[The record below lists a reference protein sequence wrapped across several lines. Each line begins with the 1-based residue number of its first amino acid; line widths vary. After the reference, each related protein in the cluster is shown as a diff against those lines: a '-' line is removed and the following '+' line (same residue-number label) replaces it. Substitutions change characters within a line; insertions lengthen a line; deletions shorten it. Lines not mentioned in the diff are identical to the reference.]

1 MMNDGLDKTEFRS
14 EFSRN
19 IVLYLTGLTLFLI
32 LSACAGNKPYEIN
45 LMPAPDVYEK
55 GKIDPFGDK
64 NPIKKIPYSGILY
77 ATDRLPTTGEKHF
90 YLNERGYLLR
100 LGVGRVEVGQEDV
113 TWEEARRISLLK
125 NRSEKYPLRVTGAEE
140 FGILPQ
146 SYTVF
151 NPPELAADAVG
162 QAAAR
167 FAAAVNDK
175 LAISKRRDIY
185 IYVHGFKVVFE
196 NPLLVATELWHFL
209 GYDGVFIAYAWP
221 STPSNLAYISDAET
235 AALSSRNLRKLL
247 LFLAENTDVERI
259 HIVGYSAGTR
269 VVVLALDQL
278 ALQHADD
285 TRTDVK
291 QALRIG
297 HVILVGSDFDRA
309 IFGAYLDEGLLKV
322 PATLSVYV
330 SEKDKALGFSRWLF
344 RRERL
349 GQMPRD
355 RNIDPAV
362 REYLR
367 NTQRLIFI
375 DVTNAAAA
383 ATGNGHAYF
392 RKSPWAS
399 SDILAT
405 LMYDLRPDQRG
416 LVQDSQLPLWTF
428 PEDYIQR
435 LRDVLIEANPD
446 FRQSSEDN

>member
-1 MMNDGLDKTEFRS
+1 MNDWLNKKELRS
-14 EFSRN
+14 EFVR
-19 IVLYLTGLTLFLI
+19 ILILHLMAGLFLLLI

-55 GKIDPFGDK
+55 GKIDPFSDT

-90 YLNERGYLLR
+90 YLNQRGHVLR
-100 LGVGRVEVGQEDV
+100 LGVGRIDVGPEDIS
-113 TWEEARRISLLK
+113 WEEARRISLLK
-125 NRSEKYPLRVTGAEE
+125 NRTEKYPLRLAGVEE
-140 FGILPQ
+140 YGILPE
-146 SYTVF
+146 SFTVF
-151 NPPELAADAVG
+151 NPTELKAADVDK
-162 QAAAR
+162 AAAR
-167 FAAAVNDK
+167 FAAAVNEK

-247 LFLAENTDVERI
+247 IYLAENTDAERI

-278 ALQHADD
+278 ALQNTDVTKA
-285 TRTDVK
+285 DVK
-291 QALRIG
+291 QTLRLG
-297 HVILVGSDFDRA
+297 HVILVGSDFDRE

-322 PATLSVYV
+322 PTTLSVYV
-330 SEKDKALGFSRWLF
+330 SDKDKALGISRWLF

-349 GQMPRD
+349 GQMPKD

-362 REYLR
+362 RDYLR
-367 NTQRLIFI
+367 NTEGLVFI

-399 SDILAT
+399 SDILTT
-405 LMYDLRPDQRG
+405 LMYDLRPNQRG

-446 FRQSSEDN
+446 LRLQFDAN

>member
-1 MMNDGLDKTEFRS
+1 MNNRI
-14 EFSRN
+14 SR
-19 IVLYLTGLTLFLI
+19 IRIQVRIRFFWKPVLHLTGLALLLG
-32 LSACAGNKPYEIN
+32 LSACAGNKSYEIN

-55 GKIDPFGDK
+55 GKIDPFSDTD
-64 NPIKKIPYSGILY
+64 PIKKIPYSGVLY

-90 YLNERGYLLR
+90 YLNQRGYVLR
-100 LGVGRVEVGQEDV
+100 LGVGRVEVGDEDI

-125 NRSEKYPLRVTGAEE
+125 NRSEKYPLRVTGVEE
-140 FGILPQ
+140 FGILPE

-151 NPPELAADAVG
+151 NPPELKAADVV

-175 LAISKRRDIY
+175 LAISKRKDIY

-247 LFLAENTDVERI
+247 IYLAKNTHAERI

-278 ALQHADD
+278 ALQNTDD
-285 TRTDVK
+285 TRADVR

-297 HVILVGSDFDRA
+297 HVILVGSDFDRE
-309 IFGAYLDEGLLKV
+309 IFGAYLDEGLLNV
-322 PATLSVYV
+322 PATLTVYV

-349 GQMPRD
+349 GQMPKD

-362 REYLR
+362 RDYLR
-367 NTQRLIFI
+367 NTEQLIFI

-399 SDILAT
+399 SDILTT
-405 LMYDLRPDQRG
+405 LMYDLGPDQRG
-416 LVQDSQLPLWTF
+416 LVQDPQLPFWTF

-446 FRQSSEDN
+446 